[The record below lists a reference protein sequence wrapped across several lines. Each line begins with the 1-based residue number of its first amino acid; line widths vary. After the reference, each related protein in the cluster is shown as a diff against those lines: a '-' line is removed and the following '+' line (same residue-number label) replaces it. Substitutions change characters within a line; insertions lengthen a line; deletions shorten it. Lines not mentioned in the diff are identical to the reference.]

1 MQTTEK
7 SGGFFY
13 IVLASFFLFI
23 FSWIFVYTTG
33 INKLAIQSEDTLP
46 AIFLPVAII
55 KEKTLYLNSY
65 VDMMMERYPHPDDKN
80 GVRGLTPFYL
90 KKIGNNYAS
99 AFPIITPLISLPIYF
114 FPIKLGMEI
123 NWENLIILSKISSAL
138 IMSLSGGFFYLLL
151 RRQFSLN
158 EEKSVKLT
166 MIYLFG
172 SVNFAMLSQSMWQ
185 HGTLQLF
192 SILGLYFI
200 LDFLKNSNFKLF
212 SAFLGGFFY
221 GLAILSRPTAALA
234 FLFILLYMLFKI
246 RYFKPFL
253 KAMIPLMLG
262 LLLNI
267 AFFLWYNNKYYL
279 GVQNQGYASQLFVSW
294 ISPFPEGFLGVW
306 FSPSKGILIYS
317 PIFILSFFGF
327 FIAMKKGWKENVQF
341 LIYFLIV
348 IFHTL
353 IISFWKHWYGG
364 YSFGYRMS
372 SDIIPYLTLLLVPF
386 VESIWYEKIRFL
398 FTILA
403 VFSVLTQV
411 FGIIFFDGIWHT
423 IYDTG
428 FKNTSWLWSIKDS
441 EFMFNIRRIMV
452 KFNLL
457 DRACPVCL
465 QGSARPGLSPGPGPE
480 KI

>member
-200 LDFLKNSNFKLF
+200 LDFLKSSNFKPF

-267 AFFLWYNNKYYL
+267 AFFLWYN
-279 GVQNQGYASQLFVSW
+279 
-294 ISPFPEGFLGVW
+294 
-306 FSPSKGILIYS
+306 
-317 PIFILSFFGF
+317 
-327 FIAMKKGWKENVQF
+327 
-341 LIYFLIV
+341 
-348 IFHTL
+348 
-353 IISFWKHWYGG
+353 
-364 YSFGYRMS
+364 
-372 SDIIPYLTLLLVPF
+372 
-386 VESIWYEKIRFL
+386 
-398 FTILA
+398 
-403 VFSVLTQV
+403 
-411 FGIIFFDGIWHT
+411 
-423 IYDTG
+423 
-428 FKNTSWLWSIKDS
+428 
-441 EFMFNIRRIMV
+441 
-452 KFNLL
+452 
-457 DRACPVCL
+457 
-465 QGSARPGLSPGPGPE
+465 
-480 KI
+480 